1 MRGANNP
8 RIGCNTQG
16 IYIMM
21 HGIVKMTSRSKISNK
36 CAIKWSKMNNKSHGA
51 SNTSSMI
58 RNIHA
63 QERCH
68 LEGVSLCILHNA
80 EVVEKVLEKLVVI
93 ECMRLALKSSNGQLT

>member
-21 HGIVKMTSRSKISNK
+21 HGIVKMTSGSKISNM
-36 CAIKWSKMNNKSHGA
+36 CASKGSKMTNKSHGE

-58 RNIHA
+58 HNMHA
-63 QERCH
+63 HGLGVLKREGYL
-68 LEGVSLCILHNA
+68 LESVSLCVLHNA
-80 EVVEKVLEKLVVI
+80 EVQASA
-93 ECMRLALKSSNGQLT
+93 M

>member
-21 HGIVKMTSRSKISNK
+21 HGMVKMTSRSKISNM
-36 CAIKWSKMNNKSHGA
+36 CAIKWSKMNNKSYGE

-58 RNIHA
+58 HNIHA
-63 QERCH
+63 HGLGVLKREGYH
-68 LEGVSLCILHNA
+68 LESMSLCVLHNA
-80 EVVEKVLEKLVVI
+80 EVQASA
-93 ECMRLALKSSNGQLT
+93 M